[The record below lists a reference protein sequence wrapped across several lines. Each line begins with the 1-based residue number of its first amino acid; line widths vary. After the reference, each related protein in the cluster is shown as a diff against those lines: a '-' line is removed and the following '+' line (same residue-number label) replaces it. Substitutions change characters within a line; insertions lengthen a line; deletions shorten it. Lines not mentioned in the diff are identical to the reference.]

1 MASNPTDGRSL
12 EEQWQRLDPIFIIG
26 SQRTGTSIMWRV
38 LRTANF
44 FGFNEGHLWLDLV
57 ESLARFRD
65 PGHKKWL
72 RQRIFT
78 LGSDRNLV
86 LEKRC
91 ALMIDRFHRD
101 LLPPELVR
109 WVDKSP
115 GVHAVQL
122 APMLSQLF
130 PRAQFIFMKRNA
142 ISKVNSGI
150 SYVSR
155 ERDMD
160 AFGAMCRRWTHVM
173 RTWRK
178 LRHLLPGRYIELGQ
192 ELIAERPY
200 DVGQEVAAFLGVPER
215 AEEFGSVFDSRR
227 ENTAFPGR
235 EPGDYVYPVDW
246 SDEQQA
252 VLTDLCAAEMRAW
265 GYPLDFQ
272 SPGGADPAR
281 AEPQAEGHELDMQAY
296 YRWVSRV
303 TAGERVVRCEEELA
317 RIRSGRVM
325 RALTAAERV
334 LRRIGLR

>member
-1 MASNPTDGRSL
+1 VEG
-12 EEQWQRLDPIFIIG
+12 QWQRLDPIFIIG
-26 SQRTGTSIMWRV
+26 SQRTGTSIMWRA

-44 FGFNEGHLWLDLV
+44 LGFNEGHLWLDLV
-57 ESLARFRD
+57 ESFARFRD
-65 PGHKKWL
+65 PDHKKWL
-72 RQRIFT
+72 RQTIFT

-101 LLPPELVR
+101 LLPPRLVR

-122 APMLSQLF
+122 APMLSELF

-155 ERDMD
+155 EQDLD
-160 AFGAMCRRWTHVM
+160 AFRVMCKRWVHVM
-173 RTWRK
+173 GTWRK
-178 LRHLLPGRYIELGQ
+178 VSHLLVGRYIELEQ
-192 ELIAERPY
+192 ERVAERPY
-200 DVGQEVAAFLGVPER
+200 DVGQEVAAFLGVPEC
-215 AEEFGSVFDSRR
+215 AEDIGSVFDSRR
-227 ENTAFPGR
+227 ENTAFPDR

-246 SDEQQA
+246 TDEQKA
-252 VLTDLCAAEMRAW
+252 TFSDLCGAEMRDW

-272 SPGGADPAR
+272 SPGGVDPAQ
-281 AEPQAEGHELDMQAY
+281 AEPRVERDELDMRSY
-296 YRWVSRV
+296 YRWVGRV
-303 TAGERVVRCEEELA
+303 TAGERITRCEEELA

-325 RALTAAERV
+325 RVLTAVERV
-334 LRRIGLR
+334 LRQMGLR